1 MLQCLRMTTA
11 MLEKRIVSLEKEVRE
26 MRVLI
31 EPIVHVATVPKK
43 NTKKLPVWLRA
54 SLKDV
59 EEGRV
64 SGPFHSVDELMR
76 DLES

>member
-1 MLQCLRMTTA
+1 MTTA
-11 MLEKRIVSLEKEVRE
+11 MLEKRIGFLEKEVRE

-31 EPIVHVATVPKK
+31 EPISRATAAPKK
-43 NTKKLPVWLRA
+43 SAKKLPAWLRA

-64 SGPFHSVDELMR
+64 FGPFKTVKELR
-76 DLES
+76 ASLES

>member
-1 MLQCLRMTTA
+1 MTTA
-11 MLEKRIVSLEKEVRE
+11 MLERRIGYLEKEVRE

-31 EPIVHVATVPKK
+31 EPIVHVATAPKK
-43 NTKKLPVWLRA
+43 SAKKLPAWLRA

-64 SGPFHSVDELMR
+64 AGPFHSVEELMR